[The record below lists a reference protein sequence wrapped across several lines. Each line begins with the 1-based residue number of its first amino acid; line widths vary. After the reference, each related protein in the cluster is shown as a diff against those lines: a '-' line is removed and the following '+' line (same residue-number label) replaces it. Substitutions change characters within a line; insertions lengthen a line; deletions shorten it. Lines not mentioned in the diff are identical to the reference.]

1 MSLKDKITILIGGKP
16 AKDLPVGIGNDGA
29 VAMKTAQTEL
39 PGDEFRRKLSELNK
53 REAQHRAER
62 EKATHLKEL
71 ASKTVARER
80 AELEG
85 RDSAEILAVL
95 ARHQEDERIADR
107 AIQKVKDEIINLFVP
122 EWKRIKAI
130 RHAAWLKIH
139 AEKIEPL
146 SQRIDDAFI
155 NDVLNEQS
163 EAYRD
168 MVRID
173 AEIDSF
179 NELAKKYKMPGN
191 LFILNTE
198 KMVGPYEAAVREA
211 SNLCVRSCN
220 QANKKINFTLDAKAS
235 KASDHAKKL
244 ERARQMSSW
253 LPDKY
258 SNLPQ
263 L

>member
-29 VAMKTAQTEL
+29 VAIRAVQAEL
-39 PGDEFRRKLSELNK
+39 PDDEFRRTLSELNK
-53 REAQHRAER
+53 RISQHETERANAAR
-62 EKATHLKEL
+62 AKEL
-71 ASKTVARER
+71 ASKTAGRED
-80 AELEG
+80 AERNSKNPQQIISEY
-85 RDSAEILAVL
+85 
-95 ARHQEDERIADR
+95 QEDERKADR
-107 AIQKVKDEIINLFVP
+107 AIQKVKDEIINLFMP
-122 EWKRIKAI
+122 ECQRIKAI
-130 RHAAWLKIH
+130 RHAVWLKIH
-139 AEKIEPL
+139 AEKIEPA
-146 SQRIDDAFI
+146 SQRIDDVFI

-163 EAYRD
+163 EAYRE

-173 AEIDSF
+173 AGIDSF
-179 NELAKKYKMPGN
+179 NELAKQYKMPGN

-211 SNLCVRSCN
+211 SNLCLRSCN

-235 KASDHAKKL
+235 KAFEHAKKL
-244 ERARQMSSW
+244 ERARQMSPW

-263 L
+263 I